1 MYNQNTNF
9 NTAAAPQT
17 ADICLIVEGSY
28 PYVTGGVSSWLQSLI
43 TSHKQLSFHLITLV
57 VNTHNLVNK
66 YQLPKNVLSLQH
78 ICLQDMPQGMTPSRH
93 TAHLL
98 AELKQPVLALQQ
110 HANLIEI
117 QQILEIL
124 LPYQNQIGYRVLL
137 NSQEAWNLIL
147 EIYQQILPHSSF
159 INYFWSWRSLLGGL
173 FATLIAPLPNA
184 HVYHTISTG
193 YAGIFAAKAKLETG
207 KPVILTEHGIYTNE
221 RRIEILMADWLEES
235 KERSFVFNK
244 VKRDLRSVW
253 TNIFES
259 YTHACYDACDQ
270 IITLYAGNQ
279 TLQIRDGADP
289 KKLKIIPNGIDYLT
303 FANLKRSIGHP
314 PTVALIGRVVPIKD
328 VKTYIRACYLLLE
341 DIPNLNALILG
352 PYDEDREYYEECK
365 SLVDHLQCQ
374 QTIQFKGQVKLTD
387 HLGYIDAIVLTS
399 LSEAQPL
406 VLLEAGAAGVPS
418 IATDVGACR
427 EMILGPSNETPP
439 LGPGGSIVPLASPK
453 ATAEKIKLLLTD
465 RAWHA
470 RCSAAIKER
479 VKRYYDKDQVDLIYK
494 QLYTGLI
501 EQAYNIA
508 SEPRD

>member
-1 MYNQNTNF
+1 MYNHNTKF
-9 NTAAAPQT
+9 NTDAAPQT

-43 TSHKQLSFHLITLV
+43 TTQKQFSFHVVTLV
-57 VNTHNLVNK
+57 VNTSKLVSK
-66 YQLPKNVLSLQH
+66 YQLPDNVLSLQH
-78 ICLQDMPQGMTPSRH
+78 ICLQDMPRGMPPSRH
-93 TAHLL
+93 TPQLL
-98 AELKQPVLALQQ
+98 AELKQPVLKLQQ
-110 HANLIEI
+110 HADLTEI

-124 LPYQNQIGYRVLL
+124 LPYQNQVGSRILL
-137 NSQEAWNLIL
+137 NSEAAWNLIL
-147 EIYQQILPHSSF
+147 DIYHQILPHSSF

-173 FATLIAPLPNA
+173 FATLIAPLPKA

-207 KPVILTEHGIYTNE
+207 NPVILTEHGIYTNE
-221 RRIEILMADWLEES
+221 RRIEILMADWLAES
-235 KERSFVFNK
+235 KEQSFVFNQ
-244 VKRDLRSVW
+244 VKRDLRNIW

-279 TLQIRDGADP
+279 ILQIRDGADP

-303 FANLKRSIGHP
+303 FANLPRAIGHP

-352 PYDEDREYYEECK
+352 PYEEDLEYYEECK
-365 SLVDHLQCQ
+365 NLVSHLQCE
-374 QTIQFKGQVKLTD
+374 QTIQFKGQVRLTE
-387 HLGYIDAIVLTS
+387 HLSHVDVIVLTS

-427 EMILGPSNETPP
+427 EMILGQSDETPP
-439 LGPGGSIVPLASPK
+439 LGPGGAIVPLASPK

-465 RAWHA
+465 RNWHA
-470 RCSAAIKER
+470 RCSTAIQER
-479 VKRYYDKDQVDLIYK
+479 VRQYYDKDQVDLIYQ
-494 QLYTGLI
+494 QLYSGLI
-501 EQAYNIA
+501 EQAYNMT
-508 SEPRD
+508 SEPRY